1 MIGSEFRMYYDL
13 GYGGYCIFI
22 LLYYTIIVLY
32 YTLKWLQ
39 AHWHYII
46 NWRDATQFDSE
57 DDYSTGCR
65 DVSHWD
71 ASVQFIFSKEKCES
85 LPAPLCNRRFIQYAR
100 IPACWINCPF
110 YKIRAK
116 VIFHRCCYLRY
127 RLLMSPYSW
136 GLHDLRVQC
145 VAVLSIYSLTLVLSL
160 LW

>member
-1 MIGSEFRMYYDL
+1 MFSGVGKQMVNAEFSRIYR
-13 GYGGYCIFI
+13 FVK
-22 LLYYTIIVLY
+22 LLVNEGFL
-32 YTLKWLQ
+32 
-39 AHWHYII
+39 AVYII

-57 DDYSTGCR
+57 DHYRTGFR
-65 DVSHWD
+65 DVSHWH
-71 ASVQFIFSKEKCES
+71 ASVQLMFSKEKCES
-85 LPAPLCNRRFIQYAR
+85 LPGPLCNRRFIQYAR

-145 VAVLSIYSLTLVLSL
+145 VAVLSIYSLTLVLSR

>member
-1 MIGSEFRMYYDL
+1 MRVFL
-13 GYGGYCIFI
+13 P
-22 LLYYTIIVLY
+22 
-32 YTLKWLQ
+32 W
-39 AHWHYII
+39 YII

-57 DDYSTGCR
+57 DDYRTGSR
-65 DVSHWD
+65 DVSHWH
-71 ASVQFIFSKEKCES
+71 ASVQFMFSKEKCES
-85 LPAPLCNRRFIQYAR
+85 LPAPLWNRRFIRYVR

-145 VAVLSIYSLTLVLSL
+145 VAVLSIYSLTLVLSR
-160 LW
+160 LWYNHDLKFVTMLCPLDVGLSIASM

>member
-1 MIGSEFRMYYDL
+1 MIGIDFRMYYDL
-13 GYGGYCIFI
+13 GYGGYCILYYYI
-22 LLYYTIIVLY
+22 ILLLYYTILWNDYRLIDIISSTDVMQLSL
-32 YTLKWLQ
+32 TLKMTTAQ
-39 AHWHYII
+39 VVETSVTDTP
-46 NWRDATQFDSE
+46 R
-57 DDYSTGCR
+57 YSLC
-65 DVSHWD
+65 S
-71 ASVQFIFSKEKCES
+71 AKEKCES

-116 VIFHRCCYLRY
+116 VIFHSCCYLRY

-145 VAVLSIYSLTLVLSL
+145 VAVLSIYSLTLVLSS